1 MAIERETIVTVCCS
15 DIAGQVRGKGFPAR
29 ELENR
34 RRFGV
39 GWTPT
44 NIMINCFGRIP
55 ATPFGAEGD
64 LMLVPSPEG
73 DITLDYG
80 DGSPVERIVLGDIL
94 TMAGER
100 WECCLRGFLKNA
112 LNRLEA
118 ETGLRVLASFEHE
131 FWIDGGEERP
141 GDSYAAST
149 LRGLEPFIG
158 DYVGALRANGL
169 QPDTFLPEYGPRQYE
184 ITVDPALALQAA
196 DEAVKLREIGR
207 SVAKKHGYHLSFSPV
222 VTRGIVGNGVHIH
235 FSLIDKDGN
244 PVMYDPAGPGKLSP
258 VGASFAAGI
267 LKHGRAISAVAA
279 PSAIS
284 YERLKPHSW
293 SAYYLNL
300 ADRDR
305 EALLR
310 ICPYPEVEGVNVAKR
325 YNIEFRGADATA
337 SPYLQL
343 AMLVHAGLEGIREKL
358 PAPYLSSGDPDTLS
372 QAERDARGIGD
383 LPRSLPEALQALE
396 EDSVAMGWLGPVLS
410 KAYLIHKR
418 GEISMS
424 EGIDIDELCRIYA
437 RAY

>member
-1 MAIERETIVTVCCS
+1 
-15 DIAGQVRGKGFPAR
+15 
-29 ELENR
+29 
-34 RRFGV
+34 
-39 GWTPT
+39 
-44 NIMINCFGRIP
+44 
-55 ATPFGAEGD
+55 
-64 LMLVPSPEG
+64 
-73 DITLDYG
+73 
-80 DGSPVERIVLGDIL
+80 
-94 TMAGER
+94 
-100 WECCLRGFLKNA
+100 
-112 LNRLEA
+112 
-118 ETGLRVLASFEHE
+118 
-131 FWIDGGEERP
+131 
-141 GDSYAAST
+141 
-149 LRGLEPFIG
+149 IG

-207 SVAKKHGYHLSFSPV
+207 SVAKKHGYHLTFSPV

-267 LKHGRAISAVAA
+267 LKHGRAISAIAA

-343 AMLVHAGLEGIREKL
+343 AMLIHAGLEGIRASL
-358 PAPYLSSGDPDTLS
+358 PAPYLSSGDPGTLS